1 MVGKGSGVEGRS
13 RSRLREKGGAWERGR
28 RREGSGKW
36 VVEWEKVEKKRGK
49 GEVRGRVGEGRG
61 G

>member
-28 RREGSGKW
+28 RREGSGK
-36 VVEWEKVEKKRGK
+36 
-49 GEVRGRVGEGRG
+49 
-61 G
+61 